1 MSGERAPDT
10 SGEQTAQ
17 RSVRPRRPALVE
29 LSAALLIVAGLLG
42 IVGLFAPDPAKPEG
56 LEWAAVI
63 TAAINVAQIVVGLLI
78 RAGRLWIVDVN
89 YVAVLGFLDLV
100 GAAGS
105 ALAFTLGL
113 IELGVLAVLFVY
125 RPWFDGRWADELR

>member
-1 MSGERAPDT
+1 MRGEIAADPT
-10 SGEQTAQ
+10 GEHSAE
-17 RSVRPRRPALVE
+17 RPIRPRRPALIE

-42 IVGLFAPDPAKPEG
+42 IVGLFAPDPSKPEG

-63 TAAINVAQIVVGLLI
+63 TAILNVAQIVVGLLI
-78 RAGRLWIVDVN
+78 GAGRLWIIDVN

-105 ALAFTLGL
+105 PLAFTLGL
-113 IELGVLAVLFVY
+113 IELGVLAVLFAY
-125 RPWFDGRWADELR
+125 RPWFDGRWADPSR